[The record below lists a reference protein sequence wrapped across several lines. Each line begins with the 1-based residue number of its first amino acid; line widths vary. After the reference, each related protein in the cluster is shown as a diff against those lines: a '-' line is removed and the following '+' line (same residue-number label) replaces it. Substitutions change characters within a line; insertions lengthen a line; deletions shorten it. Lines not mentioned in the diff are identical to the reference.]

1 MPGHQAARLRIKS
14 ITYAFCLSIDEWQ
27 KRHNS
32 LFYLNLLCHSPAWL
46 LEIQPHSLLVFF
58 AHHSN
63 PEQVISNPL
72 FVLPWSQILILW
84 WLLADRHMEGVCVFA
99 RIKGFVPWP
108 QAWTVM
114 SSAQHPECVNPS
126 QHMSSQLIPAR
137 SQNPLLSSCPKLK
150 NSNLSHPES
159 GPLLLPPTVAVALI
173 LVLERHGIMG
183 FKWARITEG
192 ILPYCSASQPQTIR
206 TQTGDFKS

>member
-108 QAWTVM
+108 QAWTVIL
-114 SSAQHPECVNPS
+114 C
-126 QHMSSQLIPAR
+126 
-137 SQNPLLSSCPKLK
+137 
-150 NSNLSHPES
+150 
-159 GPLLLPPTVAVALI
+159 
-173 LVLERHGIMG
+173 LVLSILSVWTHHSTCHLSTSQQ
-183 FKWARITEG
+183 ALRIH
-192 ILPYCSASQPQTIR
+192 PSAHVPN
-206 TQTGDFKS
+206 